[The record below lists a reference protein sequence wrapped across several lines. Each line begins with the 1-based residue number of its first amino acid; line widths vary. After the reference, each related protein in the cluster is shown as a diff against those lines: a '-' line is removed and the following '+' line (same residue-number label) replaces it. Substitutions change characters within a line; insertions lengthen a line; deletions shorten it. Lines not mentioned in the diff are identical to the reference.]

1 MSNNFINFPSL
12 LDTSQV
18 QNATFISN
26 VFMMT
31 LLTSLGFEGVR
42 YYVGEYLI
50 YILRHLEN
58 TVIFPSIQRRT
69 VRSTRTLSN
78 LDTGLCTCK
87 GLRLSLHAGG
97 D

>member
-1 MSNNFINFPSL
+1 MSNNFINFPSP

-50 YILRHLEN
+50 IYCDIW
-58 TVIFPSIQRRT
+58 RT
-69 VRSTRTLSN
+69 
-78 LDTGLCTCK
+78 K
-87 GLRLSLHAGG
+87 
-97 D
+97 